1 MPGADSN
8 KFQTYSIHMGLELA
22 GQFQPKVKET
32 AMSESMLVAAVS
44 DDLQVSFDPEL
55 PTTVGLASGVV
66 LVSAKGP
73 GETQLPVP
81 FQLVGDGTVNPSQV
95 LSAIQESL
103 ELNGFQLRATAV
115 RLSQ

>member
-1 MPGADSN
+1 MPGTISN

-22 GQFQPKVKET
+22 GKFQSKVKET
-32 AMSESMLVAAVS
+32 AMSASMLIAPVS
-44 DDLQVSFDPEL
+44 DNLQVSFDPEL
-55 PTTVGLASGVV
+55 PASVGLASGVV

-81 FQLVGDGTVNPSQV
+81 FQLVGDGNASEGQV

-115 RLSQ
+115 RLCQ